1 MATAAADGDLVGNVE
16 HDLARLV
23 GFETVS
29 DRPTTGIA
37 SFLSERLEALGF
49 RIEPFQDPDHPEKG
63 SLVARIGPEGTD
75 GLTMS
80 GHMDVVPTEGQP
92 WTSDPFRLTPRADR
106 LVGRGSAD
114 MKGFFAATLQALERI
129 PRSAFQKE
137 LALVWTHDEEVGCL
151 GAGKLVDHLLA
162 KGTKLPTAC
171 LIGEPTDFE
180 ILRMHPG
187 HVVVR
192 AELTG
197 EAAHSS
203 RPDLGVNALEDAA
216 RVVLAARA
224 LADELA
230 MEKVDLPGMERP
242 WVAFNT
248 ARLHSG
254 TVVNIVP
261 DLAVIEF
268 GYRPLPGMHSDE
280 VYERLLAAVSALPLR
295 GRVQLE
301 ITRRTPSLLT
311 PEGTPLQGLLAEH
324 ASSPGC
330 GACSFATDGGQLA
343 RMGAMPLVFGPGS
356 IEVAHKADEYVERAA
371 LHHAVDVLET
381 VVRRACT
388 GAS

>member
-1 MATAAADGDLVGNVE
+1 MATELGDLVGEVE

-29 DRPTTGIA
+29 DRPTTGIS

-49 RIEPFQDPDHPEKG
+49 RIDPFQDPDHPDKG

-92 WTSDPFRLTPRADR
+92 WTSDPFRLTPKGDR

-114 MKGFFAATLQALERI
+114 MKGFFAATLQALARI
-129 PRSAFQKE
+129 PRAAFTRE

-162 KGTKLPTAC
+162 AGIQLPTAC
-171 LIGEPTDFE
+171 LIGEPTGFE

-203 RPDLGVNALEDAA
+203 RPDLGINALEDAA

-224 LADELA
+224 LADELTTERA
-230 MEKVDLPGMERP
+230 DLPDMERP

-248 ARLHSG
+248 ASLRSG
-254 TVVNIVP
+254 SAVNIVP
-261 DLAVIEF
+261 DRAVIDF
-268 GYRPLPGMHSDE
+268 GYRPLPGMHADE
-280 VYERLLAAVSALPLR
+280 VYERLLAAVEALSLR
-295 GRVQLE
+295 SHVHLAV
-301 ITRRTPSLLT
+301 TRRTPSLLT
-311 PEGTPLQGLLAEH
+311 PYGTPLQGLLAEH

-343 RMGAMPLVFGPGS
+343 RMGTMPLVFGPGS
-356 IEVAHKADEYVERAA
+356 IEVAHKADEYIERDA
-371 LHHAVDVLET
+371 LHRAVDVLET

-388 GAS
+388 A

>member
-1 MATAAADGDLVGNVE
+1 MAKGADAHLVGAVE
-16 HDLARLV
+16 EDLAKLV
-23 GFETVS
+23 AFETVS

-37 SFLSERLEALGF
+37 SFLSERLEGMGF
-49 RIEPFQDPDHPEKG
+49 RIQPFQDPDHPEKG
-63 SLVARIGPEGTD
+63 SLIARIGPEGSG

-92 WTSDPFRLTPRADR
+92 WSSDPFRLTVRGER

-114 MKGFFAATLQALERI
+114 MKGFFAATLQALARI
-129 PRSAFQKE
+129 PRNAFDRE

-151 GAGKLVDHLLA
+151 GAGKLVDHLIDV
-162 KGTKLPTAC
+162 GTQLPEAC
-171 LIGEPTDFE
+171 LIGEPTDFT

-192 AELTG
+192 AEIVG

-203 RPDLGVNALEDAA
+203 RPDLGINALEDAA
-216 RVVLAARA
+216 RVVLAARQ

-230 MEKVDLPGMERP
+230 TEHVDLPEMERP

-261 DLAVIEF
+261 DHAVVEF

-280 VYERLLAAVSALPLR
+280 VYERLAGAVAALPLR
-295 GRVQLE
+295 SEVRLG

-311 PEGTPLQGLLAEH
+311 PDGTPLQGLLAEH
-324 ASSPGC
+324 ASAPGC

-343 RMGAMPLVFGPGS
+343 RMGSKPLVFGPGS
-356 IEVAHKADEYVERAA
+356 ITVAHKADEYIERQA
-371 LHHAVDVLET
+371 LHQAVDVLET
-381 VVRRACT
+381 VIRRACT
-388 GAS
+388 